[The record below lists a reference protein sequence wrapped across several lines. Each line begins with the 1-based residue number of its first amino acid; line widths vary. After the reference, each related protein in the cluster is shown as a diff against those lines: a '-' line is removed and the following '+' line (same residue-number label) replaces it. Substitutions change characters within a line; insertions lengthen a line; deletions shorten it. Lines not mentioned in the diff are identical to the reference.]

1 MVSVQW
7 VSMPSKLISNLT
19 IKMPGILNTGFSG
32 KMSISSSRT
41 SRTNVDID
49 VSNMCL
55 DVGRMV
61 TQKSAKLSEA
71 ASSFMDPS
79 WTLTWCGCGGTG
91 TDGCLVL
98 DNEHFI
104 DNSRTKTL

>member
-7 VSMPSKLISNLT
+7 VSMPSKLIYNLT

-32 KMSISSSRT
+32 KMSISSRT

-91 TDGCLVL
+91 TVGCLGL

>member
-32 KMSISSSRT
+32 KMSISSRRT

-71 ASSFMDPS
+71 ASSFMD
-79 WTLTWCGCGGTG
+79 
-91 TDGCLVL
+91 
-98 DNEHFI
+98 
-104 DNSRTKTL
+104 

>member
-7 VSMPSKLISNLT
+7 VSMPSTLISNLT
-19 IKMPGILNTGFSG
+19 IKMLGILNTGFSG

-71 ASSFMDPS
+71 ASSFMDSS
-79 WTLTWCGCGGTG
+79 WTLTWWGCGGAW
-91 TDGCLVL
+91 
-98 DNEHFI
+98 H
-104 DNSRTKTL
+104 